1 MTFSLN
7 IRGRLLSLTEPRIMG
22 ILNIT
27 PDSFYAESRTEH
39 EESIVNRL
47 HQLMEEGADMIDIGA
62 YSSRPGAAVV
72 SEEEETDRLLR
83 GLRLVR
89 RDYPDVPVSVDTFRS
104 HVARVAVEEGADIVN
119 DISGGE
125 MDRNMFHT
133 VARLGCP
140 YILMHMQGQPENMQ
154 DAPHYDDVRRE
165 VMLYLAERIDRLR
178 QMGGKDII
186 ADPGFGFGKSLEHNY
201 TLLHHLED
209 FAELDVPL
217 LVGVSRKSM
226 VYKLVGGTPQTSL
239 NGTTA
244 LHTIAL
250 MKGAHILRVHDV
262 KAAVEAKQIYLQM
275 IHHPA

>member
-27 PDSFYAESRTEH
+27 PDSIYAESRTEH

-47 HQLMEEGADMIDIGA
+47 HQLMDEGADMIDIGA

-165 VMLYLAERIDRLR
+165 VMFYLAERIDRLR

-186 ADPGFGFGKSLEHNY
+186 ADPGFGFGKSLDHNY

-226 VYKLVGGTPQTSL
+226 VYKLVGGTPQTAL

>member
-1 MTFSLN
+1 
-7 IRGRLLSLTEPRIMG
+7 MG

-47 HQLMEEGADMIDIGA
+47 HQLMDEGADMIDIGA

>member
-47 HQLMEEGADMIDIGA
+47 HQLMDEGADMIDIGA

-119 DISGGE
+119 DSSGGE

>member
-47 HQLMEEGADMIDIGA
+47 HQLMDEGADMIDIGA

-275 IHHPA
+275 IHYPA

>member
-47 HQLMEEGADMIDIGA
+47 HQLMDEGADMIDIGA

-89 RDYPDVPVSVDTFRS
+89 RNYPDVPVSVDTFRS

>member
-47 HQLMEEGADMIDIGA
+47 HQLMDEGADMIDIGA

-186 ADPGFGFGKSLEHNY
+186 ADPGFGFGKSMEHNY

>member
-27 PDSFYAESRTEH
+27 PNSFYAESRTEH

-47 HQLMEEGADMIDIGA
+47 HQLMDEGADMIDIGA

>member
-47 HQLMEEGADMIDIGA
+47 HQLMDEGADMIDIGA
-62 YSSRPGAAVV
+62 YSSRAGAAVV

-165 VMLYLAERIDRLR
+165 VMFYLAERIDRLR

-226 VYKLVGGTPQTSL
+226 VYKLVRGTPQTAL

>member
-47 HQLMEEGADMIDIGA
+47 HQLMDEGADMIDIGA

-165 VMLYLAERIDRLR
+165 VMLYLAERIDRHR